1 MMDFCWSKIMAG
13 LIKQDSSKAISQ
25 KTTSIQ
31 NQLNKISVKLNQ
43 LKNYTPQKILEL
55 LQKELN
61 PELFLKSLKL
71 IQNAIQRIKILDP
84 TCGDGVFLLEAV
96 NQKQQWLEEIVHLNL
111 DPERIPGKPGSELI
125 IKNIFGYD
133 IDEYA
138 VLTTQFRLCLF
149 QINSLLKHYSNLSLP
164 ALIIKFNQ
172 YSLAHQIQHL
182 DALQSQ
188 NTDHSSYDLIIG
200 NPPYVNL
207 IEQKDVRTRLEQDF
221 PEIYHGKLDLC
232 YYFIPLGLKLASKN
246 TIIGFVLKR
255 YFLKSSVARE
265 LRRFLKK
272 YAIIQEIIDFGNIK
286 MFQNVGIETLIMT
299 FTRSEGA
306 NRSSKTT
313 QYRMIQKPSES
324 QGFLEETFP
333 PV

>member
-111 DPERIPGKPGSELI
+111 DPERITGKPGSELI

-133 IDEYA
+133 INEYA

-172 YSLAHQIQHL
+172 YSLL
-182 DALQSQ
+182 TKF
-188 NTDHSSYDLIIG
+188 NTSTHCSLKILII
-200 NPPYVNL
+200 L
-207 IEQKDVRTRLEQDF
+207 L
-221 PEIYHGKLDLC
+221 
-232 YYFIPLGLKLASKN
+232 
-246 TIIGFVLKR
+246 
-255 YFLKSSVARE
+255 
-265 LRRFLKK
+265 
-272 YAIIQEIIDFGNIK
+272 
-286 MFQNVGIETLIMT
+286 
-299 FTRSEGA
+299 
-306 NRSSKTT
+306 
-313 QYRMIQKPSES
+313 MI
-324 QGFLEETFP
+324 
-333 PV
+333 